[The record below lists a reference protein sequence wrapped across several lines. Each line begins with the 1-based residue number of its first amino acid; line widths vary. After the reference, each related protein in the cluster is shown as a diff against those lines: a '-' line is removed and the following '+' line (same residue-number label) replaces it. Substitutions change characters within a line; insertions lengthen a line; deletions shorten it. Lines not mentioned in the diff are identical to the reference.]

1 MRKATFLSMI
11 LFLSATLLSCRKEI
25 KSPKGG
31 IDIISNVYFTASKSL
46 DSMKSFH
53 VSKLNYMGDS
63 IIEFVPS
70 LEIPE
75 IITNKYFI
83 NDSVYFDINK
93 GNEIENG
100 MPLLPAMSKYQFA
113 RSVYNKR
120 IGAIYTKEPLINYKN
135 RKNLSDT
142 ILFGKE
148 YQRFEIKS
156 PWNYTRFYIYKT
168 DTILPYSLY
177 KNVENDYKGRLER
190 IDSYNRKTDIFVSV
204 QLIPRKILD
213 KEAED
218 IFKFNLFANKIKK

>member
-1 MRKATFLSMI
+1 MRKAIHLSTI
-11 LFLSATLLSCRKEI
+11 LFLSATLLSCRKEV
-25 KSPKGG
+25 KSQKGA

-63 IIEFVPS
+63 IIEFVPD
-70 LEIPE
+70 LQVPE
-75 IITNKYFI
+75 IVTGKFFI
-83 NDSVYFDINK
+83 KDSVYCEINK
-93 GNEIENG
+93 ESKIENEI
-100 MPLLPAMSKYQFA
+100 PLLPGMSKAQFT
-113 RSVYNKR
+113 RSVYNKG
-120 IGAIYTKEPLINYKN
+120 IGAIYTKEPLINYRN

-156 PWNYTRFYIYKT
+156 PWNYSRFYIYKT

-204 QLIPRKILD
+204 QLIPRKNMD

-218 IFKFNLFANKIKK
+218 IFKFNLFASKMKK